1 MHNLSFFTNTDCKTE
16 SHKQW
21 RKKQCTHIIIV
32 YSYLFYIIVIK
43 INRLKNTHLLIHNFN
58 QEIYRLEKI
67 IVWYMLHNIA
77 NVTI

>member
-1 MHNLSFFTNTDCKTE
+1 MHNLLFFTNTDSKTE

-21 RKKQCTHIIIV
+21 RNKQCTRTTIV
-32 YSYLFYIIVIK
+32 YSCPFYIIVVK
-43 INRLKNTHLLIHNFN
+43 MNKLMNANLLIHNFN
-58 QEIYRLEKI
+58 QEVYRLEKI

>member
-1 MHNLSFFTNTDCKTE
+1 MHNLLLFTNTDSKTE

-21 RKKQCTHIIIV
+21 WNKRCTRTIIV

-43 INRLKNTHLLIHNFN
+43 MNKPKNTNLLIHNFN
-58 QEIYRLEKI
+58 QGIYRLEKI
-67 IVWYMLHNIA
+67 VVWYMLHNIA